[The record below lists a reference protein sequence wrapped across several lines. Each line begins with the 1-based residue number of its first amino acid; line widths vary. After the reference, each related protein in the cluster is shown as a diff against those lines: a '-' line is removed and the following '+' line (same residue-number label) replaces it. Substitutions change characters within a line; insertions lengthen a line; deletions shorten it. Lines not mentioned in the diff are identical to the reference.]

1 MIKLIATIL
10 SVLVGLGLAASFS
23 GAQPPTFG
31 DGPAPKAKIKEKG
44 DPKKKGKRE
53 PGADLSKAYDLLR
66 RLRADD
72 GASGRPEERLKDWTD
87 RAAGFYR
94 QGLKAMNASDM
105 RLAREYGAAAHD
117 LARAV
122 DHARNA
128 VRFDR
133 PDPDLPPPS
142 DDFGLEDARER
153 SRRDLYRAYERIG
166 WLGQWQA
173 IPNAEFYIKAAR
185 DLYSAARR
193 DLEAGRDE
201 RAGELAR
208 AAEAMTHVPEHL
220 AQAGEDRGRLG
231 YRPVA
236 PPEGPDGPGPKAKR
250 PEPKAKRPE
259 PKAKRPEPKDDD
271 FEPLDRPGAGLP
283 PALPPGV

>member
-1 MIKLIATIL
+1 MMKLVAAIS
-10 SVLVGLGLAASFS
+10 SVLVSLGLAASFT
-23 GAQPPTFG
+23 GAQPPPFG
-31 DGPAPKAKIKEKG
+31 GGPPPKAKGKEKG

-53 PGADLSKAYDLLR
+53 PEGRFEQGVRPASAPPR
-66 RLRADD
+66 RRQCDGRAPR
-72 GASGRPEERLKDWTD
+72 SGSSDWTD

-94 QGLKAMNASDM
+94 NGLKALNASDLW
-105 RLAREYGAAAHD
+105 LAREYGAAAHD

-133 PDPDLPPPS
+133 ADPDLPPPS
-142 DDFGLEDARER
+142 DDFGLEDTKER
-153 SRRDLYRAYERIG
+153 ARRDLYRAYERIG

-173 IPNAEFYIKAAR
+173 APSADFYIKAAR

-208 AAEAMTHVPEHL
+208 A
-220 AQAGEDRGRLG
+220 GGG
-231 YRPVA
+231 
-236 PPEGPDGPGPKAKR
+236 
-250 PEPKAKRPE
+250 
-259 PKAKRPEPKDDD
+259 DDS
-271 FEPLDRPGAGLP
+271 RA
-283 PALPPGV
+283 

>member
-1 MIKLIATIL
+1 MIKLIAAIM
-10 SVLVGLGLAASFS
+10 SVLVSLGLAASFTV
-23 GAQPPTFG
+23 AQPPPP
-31 DGPAPKAKIKEKG
+31 DGGPPPKARTKEKG
-44 DPKKKGKRE
+44 DPKKKGKHE

-72 GASGRPEERLKDWTD
+72 SATGRPDERLREWTD

-94 QGLKAMNASDM
+94 QGLKALNASDM
-105 RLAREYGAAAHD
+105 RVAREYGTAAHD

-133 PDPDLPPPS
+133 PDPELPPPS

-153 SRRDLYRAYERIG
+153 SRRDLYRADERIG
-166 WLGQWQA
+166 WLGEWQA
-173 IPNAEFYIKAAR
+173 VPSAEYYIKAAR

-193 DLEAGRDE
+193 DLVAGRDE

-220 AQAGEDRGRLG
+220 AAAGEDRGRTG
-231 YRPVA
+231 YRPV
-236 PPEGPDGPGPKAKR
+236 PPPDGPDGPGPKAKR

-259 PKAKRPEPKDDD
+259 PKDED
-271 FEPLDRPGAGLP
+271 FEPIDRPGSGLP
-283 PALPPGV
+283 PALPPDA